1 MNKLRHNITFLIF
14 FFFTIFVLLYGGYAF
29 GFELLS
35 LFTVLLISGMVVI
48 DLLTIKTKQWTRNT
62 VWLAA
67 FGFYL
72 AWLLLGSGF
81 KVADSMQSVYRIF
94 TEMFLISVGLTISRR
109 ISDYLDE
116 THSVVKEITYAHLT
130 PPKQLAEVL
139 YDFEVEINRSLRYE
153 RPLSMLVIDVVP
165 QLDSEYQ
172 GGHLSRLQREMLEGY
187 FNSRL
192 GHEII
197 KLTRNTDIVAAT
209 EKTGLFYLVCPET
222 EKRAVS
228 YLAERINIMIE
239 ERFDANMLW
248 GAAEVNKN
256 THSFSLLLEVAEME
270 MENRSV
276 NPQIRF
282 DTVDEQLLAYLEK
295 ENDQE
300 TDANLEKMKPSSGKI
315 EVSEN

>member
-29 GFELLS
+29 GFELIS
-35 LFTVLLISGMVVI
+35 LFTVLLISSMVVI
-48 DLLTIKTKQWTRNT
+48 DLLTFKNKQWTRNSI
-62 VWLAA
+62 WLAA

-72 AWLLLGSGF
+72 VWLLLGSGF
-81 KVADSMQSVYRIF
+81 KLADSMQSVYRIF

-116 THSVVKEITYAHLT
+116 THSVVKEITYAHLS
-130 PPKQLAEVL
+130 PPKPLVEVV
-139 YDFEVEINRSLRYE
+139 YDFEVEINRSIRYE
-153 RPLSMLVIDVVP
+153 RPLSMLVVDVVP

-192 GHEII
+192 GHEIV

-209 EKTGLFYLVCPET
+209 EKIGLFYLVCPET
-222 EKRAVS
+222 DKRAAS

-239 ERFDANMLW
+239 ERFEASMLW
-248 GAAEVNKN
+248 GSAEVNKATQN
-256 THSFSLLLEVAEME
+256 FALLLELAERE

-276 NPQIRF
+276 NPQVRF
-282 DTVDEQLLAYLEK
+282 DGVDEQLRPYLTEDEDYDTEEFSDY
-295 ENDQE
+295 ENL
-300 TDANLEKMKPSSGKI
+300 NGG
-315 EVSEN
+315 SEISEG